1 MTKIRKIKK
10 KKILKKKSFNKLIR
24 ECKLNKRIK
33 EKIKEILKSDEKD
46 LKIFYTDAWQIIHS
60 IHILQ
65 PNLQL
70 QIFFKILQ
78 KFTLNECIC
87 GHDAHIIFMALLNEN
102 KNYFY
107 NIESKMYQEFW
118 VYFHNLINLKLDKI
132 IYPSITENII

>member
-1 MTKIRKIKK
+1 MKKIKNIK
-10 KKILKKKSFNKLIR
+10 KKKSFNTLIR
-24 ECKLNKRIK
+24 ECKLKKRIK
-33 EKIKEILKSDEKD
+33 KKLKEILKSDEKD
-46 LKIFYTDAWQIIHS
+46 PINFYTDAWQIIHS
-60 IHILQ
+60 IHILK

-70 QIFFKILQ
+70 QIFFKILK

-87 GHDAHIIFMALLNEN
+87 GHDAHIIFMALINEN

-107 NIESKMYQEFW
+107 NIENKMYQEFW